1 MFSDKSG
8 IVKEEAF
15 FTILT
20 LHGMNLTDQE
30 KSKLKKKHSKAGK
43 INFKDAL
50 QSITIDLDSA
60 VLQESKW
67 TLQDGGKTGVN
78 NAQNS

>member
-1 MFSDKSG
+1 
-8 IVKEEAF
+8 
-15 FTILT
+15 
-20 LHGMNLTDQE
+20 MNLTDQE
-30 KSKLKKKHSKAGK
+30 KSKLKNKHSKAGK

-78 NAQNS
+78 NAQNSKIAQNAITHLSRMSLEEFKSR